1 MNIQP
6 SSLSAKM
13 FRRRKET
20 SLQCRRILGGRKLL
34 GYVRTVAEPPSCYDG
49 GRVGRVKIV
58 TLRVGA
64 KAKEGKRGGPFPPS
78 FRVSTCALASPK
90 KTHALQAEKKPS
102 LAARARRDSAS
113 CIRRLK
119 FGKGLRYAN
128 ALYCRPMDCS

>member
-64 KAKEGKRGGPFPPS
+64 RAKEAKRGGGGEKNTPLLLARPISPLFSS
-78 FRVSTCALASPK
+78 FNMRFREP
-90 KTHALQAEKKPS
+90 EE
-102 LAARARRDSAS
+102 
-113 CIRRLK
+113 
-119 FGKGLRYAN
+119 N
-128 ALYCRPMDCS
+128 ACTAG